1 MADARFKLS
10 VGEEVGRSGTRL
22 FERNRLSYRLAIKPG
37 TTPRGLAAN
46 PYDFDKAYTGLKDAH
61 F

>member
-1 MADARFKLS
+1 MQI
-10 VGEEVGRSGTRL
+10 GRSGTRL
-22 FERNRLSYRLAIKPG
+22 FDREWRSYRLATKPG

-46 PYDFDKAYTGLKDAH
+46 PYDFDKAYTGLKDGH